1 MSPTLRKAA
10 VLISAL
16 DDRTADALLEQ
27 MGPDQAAKVRSALVE
42 LDDIPA
48 AEQQAVLAEFMRQQ
62 GGKNTTESTDDVSLE
77 LGSAPETTTPLA
89 KAAEATPAE
98 ISPLAFLV
106 NVSPLHLARVLRNEQ
121 PQTVAVVVANLPPE
135 PAAELL
141 EKLPST
147 LATESLERLGWLET
161 PTAQVLADVAR
172 WLQQQLGPAA
182 ANTAGRESLAHHNAV
197 LAALQG
203 RRERSKVAGAE
214 PTILMQR
221 YRLEPARSAPTIA
234 AEVEFDE
241 LAQLDAEDLR
251 RVLAAAD
258 PQLVLL
264 ALTGADERLVARIFR
279 TLPARDAAVLRQRL
293 EHPGPIRLREIE
305 QAQRELAAVAA
316 RLARNDQ
323 ITLPNTARFAAAA

>member
-62 GGKNTTESTDDVSLE
+62 GGQSAEDTDDVSLE
-77 LGSAPETTTPLA
+77 LRSALEATPPA
-89 KAAEATPAE
+89 KPAEATPAE

-214 PTILMQR
+214 PTILLQR